1 MTRHI
6 MIDLETMDNKPTSA
20 ITAIGA
26 VAFTLEEGIIEPY
39 FYQKVDLQSSIDAG
53 LTVSGSTVEWWLGQ
67 SAEARAEMM
76 KPGVRIDSG
85 LVNFFDWYKAVEG
98 CEVWGNGASFDNPIM
113 DNAYAK
119 CGLPAPWQHFNHRC
133 YRTIKVLARDVP
145 RVEPTIAHHALHDA
159 IAQAQHLINICKTKG
174 IELK

>member
-26 VAFTLEEGIIEPY
+26 VAFTLEEGIIEPH
-39 FYQKVDLQSSIDAG
+39 FYQKVDLQSSIDVG
-53 LTVSGSTVEWWLGQ
+53 LTVSGSTIEWWLDQ
-67 SAEARAEMM
+67 SAAARAEMM
-76 KPGVRIDSG
+76 KPGIYIDSS
-85 LVNFFDWYKAVEG
+85 LVNFFDWYKTVEG

-119 CGLPAPWQHFNHRC
+119 CGLNAPWQHFNHRC
-133 YRTIKVLARDVP
+133 YRTIKALHRDVP
-145 RVEPTIAHHALHDA
+145 KVEPTIAHHALDDA
-159 IAQAQHLINICKTKG
+159 FAQAQHLINICKAKN
-174 IELK
+174 INLA